1 MSSVAFVVHERP
13 LMTTNAPLAPP
24 TGILPIWVDRKQGAK
39 IITERLGPISARTLE
54 RWPLKWRLFNGR
66 AVTLTEDLIAVAQ
79 ARLDE
84 APLIK
89 GGCEDAHYPLRKE
102 SPEISVSSSRPDAR
116 APLKVKRPD
125 CRSEK
130 KT

>member
-1 MSSVAFVVHERP
+1 LAFVAHESP
-13 LMTTNAPLAPP
+13 PPMTTNAPLALP
-24 TGILPIWVDRKQGAK
+24 TEILPTRVDRRQGAK
-39 IITERLGPISARTLE
+39 LITERFGPMSARTLE

-79 ARLDE
+79 AKLEE

-89 GGCEDAHYPLRKE
+89 GGGRDAPDTLGKK
-102 SPEISVSSSRPDAR
+102 SPAIPISSSCRNAA
-116 APLKVKRPD
+116 APPKERRPD
-125 CRSEK
+125 CKSEK